1 MDSAVIAAVISI
13 LGAGFLAMFGFFMR
27 GLRNDVAALAT
38 EVRAEIAALRTEMR
52 TEIAALRAEMHAE
65 IAALRTEMHAEIAD
79 LRTEMRTEIADLR
92 AEMRA
97 EMAEMRA
104 DIKKL
109 QQAVARIEGVI
120 AEHSRQ
126 LSQMADHGER
136 IAALEK
142 AAQLATA

>member
-52 TEIAALRAEMHAE
+52 TEIA
-65 IAALRTEMHAEIAD
+65 D
-79 LRTEMRTEIADLR
+79 LRTEMRT
-92 AEMRA
+92 